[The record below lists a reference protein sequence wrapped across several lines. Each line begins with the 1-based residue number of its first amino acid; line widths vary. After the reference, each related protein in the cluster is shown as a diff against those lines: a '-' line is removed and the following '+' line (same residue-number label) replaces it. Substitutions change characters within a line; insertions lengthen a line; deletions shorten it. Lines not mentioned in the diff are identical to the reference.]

1 MRFTCSDCLWKKN
14 PPAVKTI
21 GEPVEVLVSAKRF
34 SATYADCADDAVP
47 LSVLGAPGFRSSL
60 TGTAASILCLNSFF
74 YLTHFVFIHGKHLH
88 CFIGETMEVGGVP
101 ADGA

>member
-1 MRFTCSDCLWKKN
+1 MRLACIDGLRKENHSAIK
-14 PPAVKTI
+14 AI
-21 GEPVEVLVSAKRF
+21 REPVEVLVSAQGLAA
-34 SATYADCADDAVP
+34 SHADRADDAVP
-47 LSVLGAPGFRSSL
+47 LSVLCTPGFRSSL